1 MDIRHRT
8 EILAGYY
15 SGLNDFRWSEKYS
28 RSDQF
33 VHIAADQSGWLVV
46 DWKTKDRVQVR
57 LTDGDGRVKAWDDY
71 LADGTD
77 IQLLSA
83 IRRSEHEREHVTFTP
98 EEIKML
104 HQFKY
109 GGRKGTISM
118 LTDILPVIKD
128 RQTRG
133 IVESTAEKIGRLAE
147 NDFKNLAEATKKR
160 FEIEMERK
168 IRARGNEVRQQGR
181 KR

>member
-1 MDIRHRT
+1 MD
-8 EILAGYY
+8 E
-15 SGLNDFRWSEKYS
+15 
-28 RSDQF
+28 
-33 VHIAADQSGWLVV
+33 
-46 DWKTKDRVQVR
+46 
-57 LTDGDGRVKAWDDY
+57 DGRVKAWDDY

-83 IRRSEHEREHVTFTP
+83 IRRSEHGREHVTFMP

-118 LTDILPVIKD
+118 LTDILSVIKD
-128 RQTRG
+128 RQTRE
-133 IVESTAEKIGRLAE
+133 IVENMAEKIDRLTE
-147 NDFKNLAEATKKR
+147 DDFKNLAEATKKR
-160 FEIEMERK
+160 FEIEMERD
-168 IRARGNEVRQQGR
+168 IRARSNESREQGR

>member
-8 EILAGYY
+8 EIIAGYY
-15 SGLNDFRWSEKYS
+15 SRLKDFQWSEKYS

-33 VHIAADQSGWLVV
+33 VYIAADQSGWLVV
-46 DWKTKDRVQVR
+46 DWKNKDRVQIR
-57 LTDGDGRVKAWDDY
+57 LTDKEGRVKAWDDY

-83 IRRSEHEREHVTFTP
+83 IRRSEHGKGHVTFMP

-109 GGRKGTISM
+109 GGRKGTLSM

-128 RQTRG
+128 RQTRE
-133 IVESTAEKIGRLAE
+133 IVENTAEKIGKLTE
-147 NDFKNLAEATKKR
+147 DDFKNLAEATKKR
-160 FEIEMERK
+160 FEIEMERE
-168 IRARGNEVRQQGR
+168 IRARSNEAREQGQ

>member
-1 MDIRHRT
+1 M
-8 EILAGYY
+8 
-15 SGLNDFRWSEKYS
+15 
-28 RSDQF
+28 
-33 VHIAADQSGWLVV
+33 
-46 DWKTKDRVQVR
+46 
-57 LTDGDGRVKAWDDY
+57 TDKDGRVEAWDDY

-83 IRRSEHEREHVTFTP
+83 IRRSEHGKGHVTFMP

-109 GGRKGTISM
+109 GGRKGTVSM

-133 IVESTAEKIGRLAE
+133 IVENTAEKIGKLTE
-147 NDFKNLAEATKKR
+147 DDFKNLAEATKKR
-160 FEIEMERK
+160 FEIEVERE
-168 IRARGNEVRQQGR
+168 IRARSNEAREQGR

>member
-33 VHIAADQSGWLVV
+33 VYIAADQSGWLVV

-57 LTDGDGRVKAWDDY
+57 LTDEDGRVKAWDDY

-77 IQLLSA
+77 IKLLSA
-83 IRRSEHEREHVTFTP
+83 IRRLEHGREHVTFTP

-128 RQTRG
+128 RQTRE
-133 IVESTAEKIGRLAE
+133 IVENTAEKIDRLTE
-147 NDFKNLAEATKKR
+147 DDFKNLAETTKKR
-160 FEIEMERK
+160 FEIEMERE
-168 IRARGNEVRQQGR
+168 IRARSNEVRNLER

>member
-1 MDIRHRT
+1 MNIRHRT

-33 VHIAADQSGWLVV
+33 VYVAADQSGWLVV

-57 LTDGDGRVKAWDDY
+57 LTDKDGLVTAWDNY

-77 IQLLSA
+77 IQLLEA
-83 IRRSEHEREHVTFTP
+83 VRRSEYGREHVTFTP

-109 GGRKGTISM
+109 GEKKGTISM

-128 RQTRG
+128 RQTRE
-133 IVESTAEKIGRLAE
+133 IAENTAEKIGRLAE
-147 NDFKNLAEATKKR
+147 NDFKNLAKATKKR
-160 FEIEMERK
+160 FEIEMELE
-168 IRARGNEVRQQGR
+168 IRTRSNEVRNLER

>member
-8 EILAGYY
+8 EIIAGYY
-15 SGLNDFRWSEKYS
+15 SRLNDFQWSEKYS

-33 VHIAADQSGWLVV
+33 VYIAADQSGWLVV
-46 DWKTKDRVQVR
+46 DWKSKDRVQVR
-57 LTDGDGRVKAWDDY
+57 LTDEDGRVKAWDDY
-71 LADGTD
+71 LADGTE

-83 IRRSEHEREHVTFTP
+83 IRRSEHGKEHVTFIP

-118 LTDILPVIKD
+118 LADILPVIKD
-128 RQTRG
+128 RQTRE
-133 IVESTAEKIGRLAE
+133 IVENTSEKIGKLTE
-147 NDFKNLAEATKKR
+147 DDFKNLAEATKKR
-160 FEIEMERK
+160 FEIEMERE
-168 IRARGNEVRQQGR
+168 IRARSNESREQGR

>member
-8 EILAGYY
+8 EIIAGYY
-15 SGLNDFRWSEKYS
+15 SRLKDFHKSEKYS

-33 VHIAADQSGWLVV
+33 VYIAADQSGWLVV
-46 DWKTKDRVQVR
+46 DWKSKDRVQVR
-57 LTDGDGRVKAWDDY
+57 LTDKDGRVKAWDDY

-83 IRRSEHEREHVTFTP
+83 IRRSEHGKGHVTFMP

-109 GGRKGTISM
+109 GGRKGTVSM

-133 IVESTAEKIGRLAE
+133 IVENTAEKIGKLTE
-147 NDFKNLAEATKKR
+147 DDFKNLAEATKKR
-160 FEIEMERK
+160 FEIEVERE
-168 IRARGNEVRQQGR
+168 IRARSNEAREQGR

>member
-8 EILAGYY
+8 EILTGYY
-15 SGLNDFRWSEKYS
+15 SRLNDFQWSEKYS

-33 VHIAADQSGWLVV
+33 VYVAADQSGWLVV
-46 DWKTKDRVQVR
+46 DWKDRDKVQVR
-57 LTDGDGRVKAWDDY
+57 LTDKDGWVTAWDNY
-71 LADGTD
+71 SAGGTD

-83 IRRSEHEREHVTFTP
+83 VRRSEHGKEHVTFTP

-128 RQTRG
+128 RQTRE
-133 IVESTAEKIGRLAE
+133 IVESTAEKIGRMAE
-147 NDFKNLAEATKKR
+147 DDFKNLAEATKKG
-160 FEIEMERK
+160 FED
-168 IRARGNEVRQQGR
+168 
-181 KR
+181 

>member
-8 EILAGYY
+8 EIIVGYY
-15 SGLNDFRWSEKYS
+15 SRLKDFQWSEKYS

-33 VHIAADQSGWLVV
+33 VYIATDQSGWLVV
-46 DWKTKDRVQVR
+46 DWKGKDRVQVR
-57 LTDGDGRVKAWDDY
+57 LTDEDGRVKAWDDY

-83 IRRSEHEREHVTFTP
+83 IRRSEHGKERVTFMP

-109 GGRKGTISM
+109 GGRKGTLSM
-118 LTDILPVIKD
+118 LMDILPVIKD
-128 RQTRG
+128 RQTKE
-133 IVESTAEKIGRLAE
+133 IVENTAEKIGKLTE
-147 NDFKNLAEATKKR
+147 DDFKNLAEATKKR
-160 FEIEMERK
+160 FEIEMERE
-168 IRARGNEVRQQGR
+168 IRTRSNEAREQGR

>member
-8 EILAGYY
+8 EIIAGYY
-15 SGLNDFRWSEKYS
+15 SRLNDFQWSEKYS

-33 VHIAADQSGWLVV
+33 VYIAADQSGWLVV
-46 DWKTKDRVQVR
+46 DWKSKDRVQVR
-57 LTDGDGRVKAWDDY
+57 LTDKDGRVKAWGDY

-83 IRRSEHEREHVTFTP
+83 IRRSEHGKEHVEFTP

-109 GGRKGTISM
+109 GGRKGTLSM

-128 RQTRG
+128 RQTRE
-133 IVESTAEKIGRLAE
+133 IVKNTAEKIGKLTE
-147 NDFKNLAEATKKR
+147 DDFKDLAEATKKR
-160 FEIEMERK
+160 FEIEMERE
-168 IRARGNEVRQQGR
+168 IRTRSNEAREQGQ

>member
-1 MDIRHRT
+1 M
-8 EILAGYY
+8 
-15 SGLNDFRWSEKYS
+15 S
-28 RSDQF
+28 RMRGNSHVRF
-33 VHIAADQSGWLVV
+33 LGGKAVV
-46 DWKTKDRVQVR
+46 IP
-57 LTDGDGRVKAWDDY
+57 LTYPTRIKAWDDY

-83 IRRSEHEREHVTFTP
+83 VRRSEHGKERVEFMP

-109 GGRKGTISM
+109 GGKEGTLSM

-128 RQTRG
+128 RQTRE
-133 IVESTAEKIGRLAE
+133 IAESTADKISKLSKD
-147 NDFKNLAEATKKR
+147 DFKNLAEATKKR
-160 FEIEMERK
+160 FEIEMERE
-168 IRARGNEVRQQGR
+168 IRARNNEVREQGQ